1 MEDQDRTELQHAR
14 EIVALAEAML
24 TPAYTWTRHATARNG
39 RGRVVKPTAPTAR
52 RWCAVGALI
61 RAREMLKDRDIML
74 AYGVTGDI
82 PRLWNEA
89 YARAIAE
96 TAGMI
101 ERPRG
106 DGLHAI
112 AEYNDRARSRLAV
125 LKLFAR
131 VIELLDARLA
141 QAAS

>member
-39 RGRVVKPTAPTAR
+39 RGRIVKPTAPTAS

-61 RAREMLKDRDIML
+61 RARAILLDRDMML
-74 AYGVTGDI
+74 AHGVTGDI
-82 PRLWNEA
+82 KRRWNAA
-89 YARAIAE
+89 YARAVTE
-96 TAGMI
+96 MAGMI
-101 ERPRG
+101 ERPHG
-106 DGLHAI
+106 DGVDAI
-112 AEYNDRARSRLAV
+112 AEYNDTHNKRAV